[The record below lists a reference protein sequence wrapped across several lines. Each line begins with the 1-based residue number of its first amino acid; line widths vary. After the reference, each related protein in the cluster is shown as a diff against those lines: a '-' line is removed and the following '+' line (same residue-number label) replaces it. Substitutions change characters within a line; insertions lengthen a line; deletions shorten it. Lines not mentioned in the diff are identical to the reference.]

1 MQAHVSAFACRWGAV
16 ARVRS
21 VTQYDQYQLRFLSCS
36 ADGRFLPGD
45 CPEGSCPR
53 GLLYPLPTGLR
64 PFHLIQHFNCIAVA
78 RTMQPEEPGP
88 VDGTD
93 EYTVHFL
100 LAWRKQDTKIQ
111 VLVKWWGWSFKDSG
125 WEDE

>member
-1 MQAHVSAFACRWGAV
+1 
-16 ARVRS
+16 
-21 VTQYDQYQLRFLSCS
+21 
-36 ADGRFLPGD
+36 
-45 CPEGSCPR
+45 
-53 GLLYPLPTGLR
+53 
-64 PFHLIQHFNCIAVA
+64 
-78 RTMQPEEPGP
+78 MQPEEPGP